1 MKKFYTIFYLI
12 VVGLAAMAQPDY
24 PVAAPLAGNMSKLE
38 YFVDSD
44 PGTGNGIPVTL
55 TATQNINSFSFNADL
70 TGIPNGF
77 HRIYLRSMD
86 AYGKWSHTY
95 NAYFDNVIV
104 PAYAIAPS
112 PVVNFEEV
120 EYFVD
125 TDPGFG
131 NGNKIVI
138 TPGSDLANQ
147 NILVNVTGLST
158 GVHRLYIRS
167 KNADGKWSLT
177 HFGLFDNS
185 FATPYPVA
193 PATAPLIGEME
204 YYIDTDPGFGNATPV
219 LFTAGTDISNLN
231 IDIPINSLANGTHTL
246 YMRSR
251 QNPWSF
257 SAYAEFLVGSVLPVT
272 WLYVK
277 GLIQEETAVISWA
290 TASEENTRE
299 FIVEHSVNGNDF
311 EMAGLQS
318 AAGNSS
324 SSKTYSFHHNA
335 PVQGFNYY
343 RIKQIDMDGK
353 FLYSKIIT
361 LFKAN
366 KQKTTVIGPN
376 PVKDVLHL
384 IEPTDVAIKKMEIY
398 DMNGRLLI
406 SKTIE
411 SEGKVFSVSTSSLRM
426 GNYILKIMYKNSTK
440 TFKLIKE

>member
-1 MKKFYTIFYLI
+1 MKKYFTIFYSI
-12 VVGLAAMAQPDY
+12 VVGIAAMAQPGY
-24 PVAAPLAGNMSKLE
+24 PVAPPLAGNMSKLE
-38 YFVDSD
+38 YYVDTD
-44 PGTGNGIPVTL
+44 PGAGNGIPVSL
-55 TATQNINSFSFNADL
+55 AASQNIHSFSFSANL
-70 TGIPNGF
+70 TGVPMGF

-86 AYGKWSHTY
+86 ADGKWSHTH

-112 PVVNFEEV
+112 PVVNIEEV

-125 TDPGFG
+125 TDPGIG
-131 NGNKIVI
+131 NGNKIIVSPGLDI
-138 TPGSDLANQ
+138 TNQ
-147 NILVNVTGLST
+147 SYLVNVTGLST

-167 KNADGKWSLT
+167 KDATGKWSLT

-193 PATAPLIGEME
+193 PATAPPIGEME

-219 LFTAGTDISNLN
+219 LFTAGTDISNLS
-231 IDIPINSLANGTHTL
+231 IDIPLNSMANGTHTL
-246 YMRSR
+246 YIRSR

-277 GLIQEETAVISWA
+277 GLLKDETAVITWA
-290 TASEENTRE
+290 TALEENTKE

-311 EMAGLQS
+311 ETAGLQP

-343 RIKQIDMDGK
+343 RIKQVDKDGK
-353 FLYSKIIT
+353 FLYSKIVT

-366 KQKTTVIGPN
+366 KQKTTTIGPN
-376 PVKDVLHL
+376 PVKDVLHI
-384 IEPTDVAIKKMEIY
+384 IEPTDVAIKKMDIY
-398 DMNGRLLI
+398 DMKGRLLI
-406 SKTIE
+406 SKAIE
-411 SEGKVFSVSTSSLRM
+411 SEGKVFSISTGSLRM
-426 GNYILKIMYKNSTK
+426 GYYILKIMYKNNTK